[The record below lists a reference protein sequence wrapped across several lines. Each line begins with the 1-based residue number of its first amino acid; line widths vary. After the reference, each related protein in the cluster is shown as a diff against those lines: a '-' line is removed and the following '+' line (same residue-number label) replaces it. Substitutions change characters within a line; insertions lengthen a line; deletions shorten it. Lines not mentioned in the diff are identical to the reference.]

1 MGGMGIK
8 KVSKKSGRPRA
19 PRTKELLEKA
29 VYIRFL
35 PSSFIKLE
43 KEAEKEHMPLALML
57 RRVVLEWLSKK

>member
-1 MGGMGIK
+1 MGGMG
-8 KVSKKSGRPRA
+8 VKKSSKRSGR

-35 PSSFIKLE
+35 PSSFTKLE
-43 KEAEKEHMPLALML
+43 KEAEKEQMPLALML